1 MWPDGNTVVIISID
15 WPHNNYHICPH
26 YILRITLGSSCDTFS
41 NICIDTNWLIAFMSS
56 SIAKVHLIRI
66 QQPAEGFSEEVHGWT
81 WGPSGCCRLVQP
93 LAKCISWRWFINQGG
108 RETAQ
113 SLQKGETLSS
123 PPHDHCFHLHAPL
136 QKWRVIRGHF
146 CQQKACVRVSG
157 SVRLPTG
164 QRDSLH
170 SNYGS
175 ALFLRST
182 LEASVQSQ
190 TCTEQHEQERG
201 HRQHRQAEHWCH
213 WLLPRRYWI

>member
-1 MWPDGNTVVIISID
+1 MISID

-41 NICIDTNWLIAFMSS
+41 DNCTDTNWLILMIFWGSAQSDLRTIGMLQIGPTTCQVHFL
-56 SIAKVHLIRI
+56 KVV
-66 QQPAEGFSEEVHGWT
+66 PWT
-81 WGPSGCCRLVQP
+81 
-93 LAKCISWRWFINQGG
+93 KGG
-108 RETAQ
+108 RDTAQ
-113 SLQKGETLSS
+113 SLQKGKTLASR
-123 PPHDHCFHLHAPL
+123 PHDHRFHLHVPL

-201 HRQHRQAEHWCH
+201 HWQHRQAQHWCH
-213 WLLPRRYWI
+213 WLLPHCYWI